1 MDRLPVF
8 PDLPGQAW
16 PVRRTP
22 VAGATR
28 VRTTVSGRRAVL
40 ALWKNPLF
48 EFELTFSALASD
60 ESYPGAFAR
69 SKQMLEGF
77 FLQQQGGYGA
87 FAFVDK
93 TDANQVGAA
102 LGVGDGATQNFV
114 PQRSIG
120 AYQGPADYVLNV
132 DAVYADGVALD
143 PATWELQLP
152 NVIRLA
158 AAPAAGVVLTLDFWW
173 AYICQFADD
182 RLDLDQFMAHI
193 WELRSLK
200 LRGVRS
206 V

>member
-22 VAGATR
+22 VAGSTR
-28 VRTTVSGRRAVL
+28 IRTTVSGRRAAL

-48 EFELTFSALASD
+48 EFELNFSALASD
-60 ESYPGAFAR
+60 DSYPGAFAR
-69 SKQMLEGF
+69 SKQMIEGF

-102 LGVGDGATQNFV
+102 LGVGDGVAQDFV
-114 PQRSIG
+114 AQRTIG

-132 DAVYADGVALD
+132 DTVYADGVAIDTASWDLV
-143 PATWELQLP
+143 LP
-152 NVIRLA
+152 NVIRLQTP
-158 AAPAAGVVLTLDFWW
+158 PAAGVVLTLDFWW

-182 RLDLDQFMAHI
+182 RIDLDQFMYQI

>member
-22 VAGATR
+22 VAGSTR
-28 VRTTVSGRRAVL
+28 IRTTVSGRRAAL
-40 ALWKNPLF
+40 ALWKHPLF
-48 EFELTFSALASD
+48 EFELNFSALASD

-102 LGVGDGATQNFV
+102 LGKGDGATTDFV
-114 PQRSIG
+114 AQRTIG
-120 AYQGPADYVLNV
+120 AYQGPADYVMNV
-132 DAVYADGVALD
+132 DTVYADGVALD
-143 PATWELQLP
+143 PSTWDLVLP
-152 NVIRLA
+152 NVIRMA
-158 AAPAAGVVLTLDFWW
+158 SAPASGVVLTVDFWW

-182 RLDLDQFMAHI
+182 RIDLDQFMWQI

>member
-22 VAGATR
+22 VAGSTR
-28 VRTTVSGRRAVL
+28 IRTTVSGRRAAL

-48 EFELTFSALASD
+48 EFELNFSALASD
-60 ESYPGAFAR
+60 DSYPGAFAR
-69 SKQMLEGF
+69 SKQMIEGF

-102 LGVGDGATQNFV
+102 LGVGDGVAQDFV
-114 PQRSIG
+114 AQRTIG

-132 DAVYADGVALD
+132 DTAYAVGVAMDTASWDLV
-143 PATWELQLP
+143 LP
-152 NVIRLA
+152 NVIRLQTP
-158 AAPAAGVVLTLDFWW
+158 PAAGVVLTLDFWW

-182 RLDLDQFMAHI
+182 RIDLDQFMYQI